1 MKFNV
6 FIKIIILS
14 IILISCSENKN
25 NKTRKVN
32 VGITKN
38 DTVVKKVS
46 VTLETEYNIFGAGED
61 STKIILSENTFN
73 QTKGKFGFGVNEK
86 KNPFNKIFSF
96 TSPDTLDMPDL
107 NNLESMQKFCLINEF
122 EKSVGKDSV
131 KAVLKWKDPDMY
143 GERYGKHLSF
153 NFVNIHNDTIGYQN
167 SYFMNM
173 DGRLVT
179 IHLLTDTKK
188 KFLELQKMTEDFAN
202 EAIK

>member
-1 MKFNV
+1 MKFKI
-6 FIKIIILS
+6 FIKFIIIS
-14 IILISCSENKN
+14 IILFSCSENQK
-25 NKTRKVN
+25 NKTRKLN

-46 VTLETEYNIFGAGED
+46 VTVKTKYNIIGSGED

-73 QTKGKFGFGVNEK
+73 QINGKFAFGVNEK
-86 KNPFNKIFSF
+86 KAPYNKVFCF

-107 NNLESMQKFCLINEF
+107 YNLESRQKFCLINEF
-122 EKSVGKDSV
+122 EKSVGKDNL
-131 KAVLKWKDPDMY
+131 KAVLKWNYSDMY
-143 GERYGKHLSF
+143 GEIYGKYLSF
-153 NFVNIHNDTIGYQN
+153 NFVNNQNDTIGYQN
-167 SYFMNM
+167 SFFMNM

-179 IHLLTDTKK
+179 IHLLTETEE